1 MAEWRPFSSEVHMSA
16 DINIGAI
23 LKRDVNF
30 LVDSTLFCAVVP
42 SVITF
47 VTIMLMKNPFS
58 WLLVLLPFF
67 ACVLIYSIN
76 RLTDR
81 NEDKINL
88 PSRVRFPHHIRIAL
102 IVISLIF
109 YILLLGIVFQKNF
122 LSFAI
127 ALLPLVIAILYSVCR
142 LKRFLLVK
150 NVSIATA
157 ICASVLIVPAYYDNW
172 TGDWGIL
179 LLFFFFM
186 VLTNTI
192 LFDIKDI
199 KGDSVFGIHTLPVH
213 FGVTATKKICYFLV
227 AGAFF
232 MIIPLFS
239 MNSESSLLIPFACT
253 LALSTI
259 YAPEDENP
267 PWWYFGILV
276 DGEYWI
282 LLFSA
287 LIVMTIP

>member
-1 MAEWRPFSSEVHMSA
+1 MAEWRPSSSEIPMSE
-16 DINIGAI
+16 DINFEAI

-42 SVITF
+42 AVITF
-47 VTIMLMKNPFS
+47 TTIILTKNLFS
-58 WLLVLLPFF
+58 WILVLLPFF
-67 ACVLIYSIN
+67 ACVFIYSLN

-81 NEDKINL
+81 NEDKINQ
-88 PSRVRFPHHIRIAL
+88 PNRIRFPHRIRITL
-102 IVISLIF
+102 VVISLIF

-127 ALLPLVIAILYSVCR
+127 ALLPLFIAILYSVFR

-150 NVSIATA
+150 NASIATA

-179 LLFFFFM
+179 YLFFFFM
-186 VLTNTI
+186 ILTNTI

-199 KGDSVFGIHTLPVH
+199 KGDSVFGIHTLPVR

-227 AGAFF
+227 AAAFF
-232 MIIPLFS
+232 MIIPLFY
-239 MNSESSLLIPFACT
+239 MNSESILLIPFACI

-259 YAPEDENP
+259 YAPEYENP
-267 PWWYFGILV
+267 PWWYFGFLV

-282 LLFSA
+282 LLFST